1 MENRIV
7 VDGAG
12 SGQRNMVGR
21 IRPLLM
27 GYALAPTSLEAGE
40 WSLIHG
46 VRLVFNISKPSVL
59 HTM

>member
-1 MENRIV
+1 MMENRIV

-27 GYALAPTSLEAGE
+27 GSTLLPTSLEVGE
-40 WSLIHG
+40 WSLMHG
-46 VRLVFNISKPSVL
+46 LR
-59 HTM
+59 

>member
-1 MENRIV
+1 MMENMIV

-12 SGQRNMVGR
+12 SGQGNMIRR

-40 WSLIHG
+40 WSLIGG
-46 VRLVFNISKPSVL
+46 VR
-59 HTM
+59 